1 VRLVLAIDTST
12 AETAVGLGLYP
23 YAPEGEP
30 EVVGEVNVA
39 TPRAALTHVFPIVA
53 HLLAECGHAARD
65 IGAVIVGRG
74 PGSFTGVRIGV
85 AAAKGLAQGLGVPLW
100 GVGTLDAVAERFAE
114 REGLVG
120 VVGDAMRRE
129 VYPALFRCAGGTIE
143 RLGPDRVVPPA
154 EAAGEW
160 ARATD
165 GPLLLVGDGMA
176 KYADV
181 FMAAL
186 GDRAEV
192 APSATW
198 APTGAGLLQ
207 AAWRGG
213 APWSGDVAGSVL
225 PVYTRLSDAEEV
237 ERCRAAAAGSAP
249 AAPPGV
255 DGAVPASGV
264 AGPGDDD
271 SGRRPGRGDHT

>member
-114 REGLVG
+114 R
-120 VVGDAMRRE
+120 
-129 VYPALFRCAGGTIE
+129 E